1 MLNELRALNEA
12 YIKKASND
20 DELKKQM
27 LIKELL
33 KNDRCFFKIS
43 IKDAYSIL
51 RDLRIKQ
58 DKLKIVYEKL
68 IEESNF

>member
-1 MLNELRALNEA
+1 MLNELRALNET
-12 YIKKASND
+12 YIKKASNEE
-20 DELKKQM
+20 ELKKQM

>member
-1 MLNELRALNEA
+1 MLNELRALNET
-12 YIKKASND
+12 YIKKASN

>member
-1 MLNELRALNEA
+1 MLNELRALNET

-20 DELKKQM
+20 DELQKQM

>member
-1 MLNELRALNEA
+1 MLNELRALNET

-27 LIKELL
+27 LIKEII

>member
-1 MLNELRALNEA
+1 MLNELRALNET

-58 DKLKIVYEKL
+58 DKLKNVYEKL

>member
-1 MLNELRALNEA
+1 MLNELTALNET

>member
-1 MLNELRALNEA
+1 MLNELRALNET

>member
-1 MLNELRALNEA
+1 MKKEI
-12 YIKKASND
+12 IKVVMVTIVINIFMIVLS
-20 DELKKQM
+20 
-27 LIKELL
+27 
-33 KNDRCFFKIS
+33 
-43 IKDAYSIL
+43 YSIL

>member
-1 MLNELRALNEA
+1 MLNELRALNET
-12 YIKKASND
+12 YVKKANND

-51 RDLRIKQ
+51 RDLKIKQ

>member
-1 MLNELRALNEA
+1 MLNELRALNET

-20 DELKKQM
+20 NELKKQM

>member
-1 MLNELRALNEA
+1 MLNELRALNET
-12 YIKKASND
+12 YIKRASND

>member
-1 MLNELRALNEA
+1 MLNELRALNET

-68 IEESNF
+68 IEEINF

>member
-1 MLNELRALNEA
+1 MLNELRALNET

-68 IEESNF
+68 IEESDF

>member
-1 MLNELRALNEA
+1 MLNELRALNET
-12 YIKKASND
+12 YIKKGSND
-20 DELKKQM
+20 DESKKQM
-27 LIKELL
+27 LIQELL

>member
-1 MLNELRALNEA
+1 MLNELRALNET

-51 RDLRIKQ
+51 RDLMIKQ

>member
-1 MLNELRALNEA
+1 MLNELRTLNET

>member
-1 MLNELRALNEA
+1 MLNELRTLNET
-12 YIKKASND
+12 YIKKASNNN
-20 DELKKQM
+20 ELKKQM

-33 KNDRCFFKIS
+33 KNDKCFFKIS

-51 RDLRIKQ
+51 RDLKIKQ

>member
-1 MLNELRALNEA
+1 MLNELRALNET

-51 RDLRIKQ
+51 RDLKIKQ

>member
-1 MLNELRALNEA
+1 MLNELRALNET

-68 IEESNF
+68 IDESNF